1 VRLLYLCGEPGV
13 GKTWTMDRLTEHWSR
28 LPLAPEADAP
38 ARDALMTGPDGTGAV
53 AAIELG
59 RRRDAFSGT
68 DALPQ
73 TVITVAETYLTSGR
87 ARAETNLLLAEG
99 ARLANLR
106 FLGAAADSGWLVLL
120 VNLIGPE
127 LAAERRA
134 KRAAALG
141 RPEQAASWVT
151 GRRTACANLAIAA
164 ALLPGLAVY
173 TADASSPPLD
183 DLRHFCSPPA

>member
-38 ARDALMTGPDGTGAV
+38 ARDALVDDGTGAV
-53 AAIELG
+53 AAVELG